1 MRHEV
6 GWELSPATA
15 GDASPKQLNDL
26 LDGFDGEDTLF
37 EEERF
42 ESMVE
47 NVLEE
52 DDEDI
57 DYEAKLR

>member
-1 MRHEV
+1 V
-6 GWELSPATA
+6 YA
-15 GDASPKQLNDL
+15 GDASPKQLDEL
-26 LDGFDGEDTLF
+26 LDGFDGEDTLS

-57 DYEAKLR
+57 DNEAKLR